1 MTKLRTPRHARSAL
15 VATALLVG
23 AAAPAA
29 ALDCGALK
37 QQALGWNEAS
47 VTDATVVAANE
58 TQAEYCHVIVQMN
71 DSTLR
76 FEMRLPTEGWNNKLV
91 FLGGGGFRGAMFPS
105 TLPFFSTSIR
115 SDRYASMATNGG
127 YDYPKRDAGYF
138 QANFAY
144 DPVKLADFT
153 YLSEH
158 RALPFGK
165 ELLRK
170 FYGSAPSK
178 SYFEGC
184 SSGGHDAMM
193 LSQRY
198 PNDFDGIVARSPA
211 GNFIGL
217 HMQFNRI
224 AKAVR
229 NPAGTLNPAKQTLL
243 ANAVLEACDKLDGV
257 ADGIISKPAACN
269 FDPAALRCTGGTDT
283 GDACLSDAQIATV
296 KTVTSPIA
304 TADGAWSHPGYNFGA
319 ENTAKGWG
327 EYIWPLASFLG
338 GDSVQGAFSDGFV
351 RSFVT
356 RNPEFDPSTWDPN
369 QWGASLSLIG
379 SMYQAF
385 NPDLSALKARGAK
398 MIMLNGTTDTSVSP
412 RDTARYYDQVVAK
425 MGQAEADQFLELFLA
440 AGVGHCFGGVGPDQV
455 DLLEALSIWVENGT
469 PPSRQGLLLTKMD
482 ASRKVTMTRPM
493 CKHPAYPRY
502 KGTGDVND
510 AASFAC
516 STE

>member
-1 MTKLRTPRHARSAL
+1 MTNLPSLSPGRSFM
-15 VATALLVG
+15 VATVLLSSAAVPAL
-23 AAAPAA
+23 
-29 ALDCGALK
+29 ALDCDALK
-37 QQALGWNEAS
+37 QQTLGWNEAS
-47 VTDATVVAANE
+47 IADATVVAANE
-58 TQAEYCHVIVQMN
+58 TQPEYCLVTVQVS

-76 FEMRLPTEGWNNKLV
+76 FEMRLPMAGWNNKLV
-91 FLGGGGFRGAMFPS
+91 FLGGGGFRGAMFPPDR
-105 TLPFFSTSIR
+105 PFFSASIR
-115 SDRYASMATNGG
+115 SDRYAAMATNGG
-127 YDYPKRDAGYF
+127 YDYPQRDAGYF

-158 RALPFGK
+158 RSLPFGK
-165 ELLRK
+165 ELIRK
-170 FYGSAPSK
+170 FYGSVPSR

-198 PNDFDGIVARSPA
+198 PNDFDGIIARAPA

-229 NPAGTLNPAKQTLL
+229 NPAGTLDPAKQTLL

-257 ADGIISKPAACN
+257 TDGIISKPAACT
-269 FDPAALRCTGGTDT
+269 FDPSALRCPGGTDT
-283 GDACLSDAQIATV
+283 GDACLSDTQIATV
-296 KTVTSPIA
+296 KTVTSQIV
-304 TADGAWSHPGYNFGA
+304 TTDGAWSHPGYNFGA

-327 EYIWPLASFLG
+327 EYIWPSASFLG
-338 GDSVQGAFSDGFV
+338 GDSLQGAFSDGFV

-356 RNPEFDPSTWDPN
+356 RNPDLDPSTWDPN
-369 QWGASLSLIG
+369 QWRASLSLVG

-385 NPDLSALKARGAK
+385 NPDLSALKAHGAK
-398 MIMLNGTTDTSVSP
+398 MIMWNGTTDTAVSP
-412 RDTARYYDQVVAK
+412 RDTARYYDLVVQK
-425 MGQAEADQFLELFLA
+425 MGQAETDQFLELFLA
-440 AGVGHCFGGVGPDQV
+440 PGVGHCAGGVGPDQI
-455 DLLEALSIWVENGT
+455 DLLKALSAWVENGT
-469 PPSRQGLLLTKMD
+469 PPSRQELLLTKMD

-502 KGTGDVND
+502 KGSGDVND
-510 AASFAC
+510 AANFAC